1 MKPQIDHL
9 AYAAPDLDAGMKAIE
24 KLLGVAPVRGG
35 QHQGLGTHNAL
46 LGLGTGVY
54 LEIIAP
60 DPDQPTPDRP
70 RPFGV
75 DTVKEPRL
83 ASWIARTS
91 ELREIVES
99 SRQSGYDPGEIIALS
114 RRRPD
119 ETLLSW
125 TMAIRDDPPGDGLV
139 PPLIDW
145 GETQHPSADLPHGGR
160 FVGLR
165 AEHPLP
171 DDIRQIRSALQ
182 VVLDVSAGPAPALIA
197 TIETERGP
205 IELR

>member
-1 MKPQIDHL
+1 LKPQIDHL
-9 AYAAPDLDAGMKAIE
+9 AYAAPSLEAGMKAIE
-24 KLLGVAPVRGG
+24 ELLGVAPVKGG
-35 QHQGLGTHNAL
+35 QHEGLGTHNAL

-75 DTVKEPRL
+75 DTVNEPRL
-83 ASWIARTS
+83 ATWIARTS
-91 ELREIVES
+91 ELREIVET
-99 SRQSGYDPGEIIALS
+99 SRDSGYDPGEIVSLS
-114 RRRPD
+114 RRKPD
-119 ETLLSW
+119 GTLLSW
-125 TMAIRDDPPGDGLV
+125 RMALHDEPPGDGIV

-145 GETQHPSADLPHGGR
+145 GETPHPSADLPNGGA
-160 FVGLR
+160 FVALR

-171 DDIRQIRSALQ
+171 DDIRRILRTLQ
-182 VVLDVSAGPAPALIA
+182 LDLDVSAGPAPALIA

>member
-1 MKPQIDHL
+1 MKPEIDHL
-9 AYAAPDLDAGMKAIE
+9 AYAVPDLDAGMRAIE

-46 LGLGTGVY
+46 IGLGTGVY

-60 DPDQPTPDRP
+60 DPEQPTPERR

-75 DTVKEPRL
+75 DTVREPRL

-99 SRQSGYDPGEIIALS
+99 SRTSGYDPGEIISLS

-119 ETLLSW
+119 GTLLSW
-125 TMAIRDDPPGDGLV
+125 TMAIRDDPPGDGVV

-145 GETQHPSADLPHGGR
+145 GDTPHPSTDLPHGGR
-160 FVGLR
+160 LVGLR

-171 DDIRQIRSALQ
+171 DDIRQMLHALQ
-182 VVLDVSAGPAPALIA
+182 VDLDVSAGAAPTLIA
-197 TIETERGP
+197 TIETELGA

>member
-1 MKPQIDHL
+1 MRPQIDHL
-9 AYAAPDLDAGMKAIE
+9 AYAAPDLDAGMKTIE
-24 KLLGVAPVRGG
+24 NLLGVAPVRGG

-60 DPDQPTPDRP
+60 DPDQPTPARP

-91 ELREIVES
+91 ELRRIVES
-99 SRQSGYDPGEIIALS
+99 SRASGHDPGEIIALS

-119 ETLLSW
+119 GTLLSW
-125 TMAIRDDPPGDGLV
+125 TMAIRDDAPGNGLV

-145 GETQHPSADLPHGGR
+145 GDTPHPSAELPDGGR

-171 DDIRQIRSALQ
+171 DDIRRILRALQ
-182 VVLDVSAGPAPALIA
+182 LDLDVSAGPVPTLIA

-205 IELR
+205 VELR

>member
-1 MKPQIDHL
+1 MKPELDHL
-9 AYAAPDLDAGMKAIE
+9 AYAAPDLDTGMKTIE

-46 LGLGTGVY
+46 IGLGTGVY

-60 DPDQPTPDRP
+60 DPEQPTPTRP

-75 DTVKEPRL
+75 DSVQELHL

-91 ELREIVES
+91 ELYEIVES
-99 SRQSGYDPGEIIALS
+99 SRASGYDPGEIRSLS

-119 ETLLSW
+119 GTLVRW

-145 GETQHPSADLPHGGR
+145 GDTPHPSADLPQGGM

-165 AEHPLP
+165 GEHPLP
-171 DDIRQIRSALQ
+171 DDIRQILRPLQ
-182 VVLDVSAGPAPALIA
+182 VDLDVSAGPAPMLIA
-197 TIETERGP
+197 TIETAQGP